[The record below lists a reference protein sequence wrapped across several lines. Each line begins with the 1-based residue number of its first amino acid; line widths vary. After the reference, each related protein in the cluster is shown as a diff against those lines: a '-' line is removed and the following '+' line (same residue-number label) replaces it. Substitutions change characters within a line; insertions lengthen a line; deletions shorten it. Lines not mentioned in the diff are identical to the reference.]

1 MKRGLDWRTARDEL
15 LQQVTPVDTQ
25 MLPLE
30 QCGGRYLAENI
41 AALQAVPP
49 FDRSPLDGYAFRS
62 ADTAPDAPVTLRILE
77 EVPAGHVPTCTV
89 TEGTAV
95 KILTGA
101 PIPCGADAVSKF
113 EETEFTPEY
122 VTLKRQYRPGEN
134 IVFRGED
141 VSPGDLLGRKGQRI
155 DAGLAGALAAQE
167 IGEVTVHRIPKVG
180 ILTTGTE
187 LRRPSEANNS
197 ASIPNSNR
205 TALETALRLL
215 DCQPVFYGAPG
226 DTVEEISSV
235 LARALADCD
244 MVVTTGGVSV
254 GDYDCTPAA
263 VEHCGAELLI
273 QNLKLKPGGKC
284 CFGVYKGK
292 LIACLSGN
300 PASGMTCFYAVVMP
314 AIRRLT
320 GAEHTAQKEV
330 IAHITSDFP
339 KGSKQPRLLRGV
351 LDWAEEG
358 LCFTPAPAQGN
369 GTLHTLAGA
378 NAFAEL
384 PGGSGPIGAG
394 EVVRVCYIGG

>member
-30 QCGGRYLAENI
+30 QCSGRYLAENI

-167 IGEVTVHRIPKVG
+167 IGEVTVHRIPKIG

-187 LRRPSEANNS
+187 LRRPSEANNN

>member
-15 LQQVTPVDTQ
+15 LQQVVPIGTQ
-25 MLPLE
+25 MLPLP
-30 QCGGRYLAENI
+30 QCSGRYLAENI
-41 AALQAVPP
+41 AAVQAVPP

-62 ADTAPDAPVTLRILE
+62 ADSDPTAPVTLRILE
-77 EVPAGHVPTCTV
+77 EVPAGHLPTCTV

-101 PIPCGADAVSKF
+101 PIPNGADAVSKF
-113 EETEFTPEY
+113 EETEFTADS
-122 VTLKRQYRPGEN
+122 VTLKRQYQPGEN
-134 IVFRGED
+134 IIFRGED
-141 VSPGDLLGRKGQRI
+141 VAPGDLLGRRGQRI

-167 IGEVTVHRIPKVG
+167 IAEVNVYRIPKIG

-187 LRRPSEANNS
+187 LRRPSETSNG

-205 TALETALRLL
+205 IALETALRLL
-215 DCQPVFYGAPG
+215 DCEPVFYGAPG
-226 DTVEEISSV
+226 DTVEEISSS
-235 LARALADCD
+235 LTQALTDCD
-244 MVVTTGGVSV
+244 MLITTGGVSV

-263 VEHCGAELLI
+263 VVHCGAELLI

-284 CFGVYKGK
+284 CFGAFGNK

-320 GAEHTAQKEV
+320 GAERAVQKEV
-330 IAHITSDFP
+330 IAHIAADFP
-339 KGSKQPRLLRGV
+339 KSSKQPRLLRGV
-351 LDWAEEG
+351 LDWKEEG

-378 NAFAEL
+378 NAFAEIS
-384 PGGSGPIGAG
+384 GNSGPIHAG
-394 EVVRVCYIGG
+394 EIVRVCYIGG

>member
-15 LQQVTPVDTQ
+15 LRLVVPVDSQ
-25 MLPLE
+25 MLPLA
-30 QCGGRYLAENI
+30 QCSGRCLAENI
-41 AALQAVPP
+41 AAVQAVPP

-62 ADTAPDAPVTLRILE
+62 VDTDPNSPVTLRILE
-77 EVPAGHVPTCTV
+77 EIPAGHLPTCTV

-101 PIPCGADAVSKF
+101 PIPNGADAVSKF
-113 EETEFTPEY
+113 EETEFTAEH
-122 VTLKRQYRPGEN
+122 VTLKRQYQPGEN
-134 IVFRGED
+134 IIFRGED
-141 VSPGDLLGRKGQRI
+141 VSPGDLLGHKGQRV

-167 IGEVTVHRIPKVG
+167 IAAVNVHRIPKVG

-187 LRRPSEANNS
+187 LRQPFETDNG

-215 DCQPVFYGAPG
+215 NCEPVFCGAPG
-226 DTVEEISSV
+226 DSVEEISSA
-235 LARALADCD
+235 LTQALADCD
-244 MVVTTGGVSV
+244 MVITTGGVSV

-284 CFGVYKGK
+284 CFGTYGDK

-320 GAEHTAQKEV
+320 GAENTAQKEV
-330 IAHITSDFP
+330 IARIAADFP

-378 NAFAEL
+378 NAFAEI
-384 PGGSGPIGAG
+384 PGGSGPLQAG

>member
-15 LQQVTPVDTQ
+15 LQQVVPVGSQ
-25 MLPLE
+25 VLPLM
-30 QCGGRYLAENI
+30 QCSGRYLAENI
-41 AALQAVPP
+41 AAVQAVPP
-49 FDRSPLDGYAFRS
+49 FDRSPLDGYACRS
-62 ADTAPDAPVTLRILE
+62 ADTDPFHPVTLRILE
-77 EVPAGHVPTCTV
+77 EVPAGHRPTCTV
-89 TEGTAV
+89 AEGTAV

-101 PIPCGADAVSKF
+101 PIPNGADAVSKF
-113 EETEFTPEY
+113 EETEFTSEY

-134 IVFRGED
+134 IIFRGED
-141 VSPGDLLGRKGQRI
+141 VSPGDLLGRKGQRM

-167 IGEVTVHRIPKVG
+167 ITEVNVHRIPKVG

-187 LRRPSEANNS
+187 LRQPSEPDNG

-205 TALETALRLL
+205 AALETALRLL
-215 DCQPVFYGAPG
+215 DCEPVFYGAPG
-226 DTVEEISSV
+226 DTVEEISSA
-235 LARALADCD
+235 LTQALADCD

-284 CFGVYKGK
+284 CFGTYENK

-314 AIRRLT
+314 AICRLT
-320 GAEHTAQKEV
+320 GAVGTVQREV
-330 IAHITSDFP
+330 IARITSDFP

-351 LDWAEEG
+351 LEWAEEG

-378 NAFAEL
+378 NAFAEI
-384 PGGSGPIGAG
+384 PGGSGPIQAG
-394 EVVRVCYIGG
+394 EIVRVCYIGG